1 MQIGKRFLMR
11 ANIQC
16 LLLVALLCL
25 VQNVSSFKISTK
37 LGKSKR
43 GRDLV
48 FKKVEAE
55 KAVSID
61 VRLEKL
67 ELEKLELEAEK
78 FAAVKVHECELP
90 QKAALFRRL
99 IVLEEM
105 ATTHNISHALTWFS
119 DGDTLTEADEEAIRH
134 DFANG
139 IKLKLRRLT
148 HACQIV
154 IEAVNHKKCVQ
165 GEKLYNSGCVECGE
179 GSYQDS
185 NSHTSTSCKK
195 CTATCRFGKSH
206 SCSKTSGAAIV
217 SLFLP

>member
-1 MQIGKRFLMR
+1 MR

-105 ATTHNISHALTWFS
+105 ATTHNISHALKWFS
-119 DGDTLTEADEEAIRH
+119 DGGAHALTEADEEAIRL

-185 NSHTSTSCKK
+185 TSHSSTSCKK